1 MSYETRKLPKKTIVI
16 ISIII
21 ALGVFIFIW
30 LEVLKNQK
38 FNEVL
43 SDLGHKDIKNLK
55 VVNRINVEDNMTLID
70 KLENG
75 TRLNYEDGVKLF
87 DLDVLTLGDYANKIR
102 VAKHQKKTYFNI
114 NRHIN
119 PTNICKDVCQ
129 FCAYS
134 ASRKNPDQYTL
145 SHEEILETVKN
156 SSKNGI
162 KEVHIVS
169 AHNPHTG
176 LEWYMDIFK
185 KIKKDFP
192 NIHIKALT
200 AAEIHFLSTQY
211 NLSYEELID
220 TMIKS
225 GVDSMPGGGAEI
237 FDEKVRKRI
246 CGGKVS
252 SEQWLEIHKLWHNKG
267 KKSNA
272 TMLFGHIETREN
284 RVDHILRLR
293 ELQDITGGFNAFIPL
308 VFQTENNYLKVKE
321 PVTANEILKTYSV
334 SRILLDNI
342 PNIKA
347 YWATSTVKLALIAQE
362 FGANDVDGTI
372 EKESIQSAAGA
383 KSKHGVAQ
391 NEFVDLIKN
400 SGFIPV
406 ERDSVYNE
414 LKIY

>member
-1 MSYETRKLPKKTIVI
+1 M
-16 ISIII
+16 
-21 ALGVFIFIW
+21 
-30 LEVLKNQK
+30 
-38 FNEVL
+38 
-43 SDLGHKDIKNLK
+43 
-55 VVNRINVEDNMTLID
+55 MTLIE
-70 KLENG
+70 KLENNI
-75 TRLNYEDGVKLF
+75 RLDYEDGVKLF
-87 DLDVLTLGDYANKIR
+87 DLDVITLGIYANMIR
-102 VAKHQKKTYFNI
+102 EKRHQRKTYFNI

-134 ASRKNPDQYTL
+134 ASRKNPNQYTL
-145 SHEEILETVKN
+145 SHDEILETVRN

-169 AHNPHTG
+169 AHNPNTG
-176 LEWYMDIFK
+176 LEWYMDIFR
-185 KIKKDFP
+185 KIKKEFP
-192 NIHIKALT
+192 NLHIKALT
-200 AAEIHFLSTQY
+200 AAEIHFLSSEY
-211 NLSYEELID
+211 NLTYENIIN
-220 TMIKS
+220 TMIES

-252 SEQWLEIHKLWHNKG
+252 SAQWLEIHKLWHEKG
-267 KKSNA
+267 RKSNA
-272 TMLFGHIETREN
+272 TMLFGHIESREN
-284 RVDHILRLR
+284 RIDHMFRLR
-293 ELQDITGGFNAFIPL
+293 DLQDITGGFNAFIPL

-321 PVTANEILKTYSV
+321 ALTGQEILKTYAIA
-334 SRILLDNI
+334 RIVLDNI

-383 KSKHGVAQ
+383 NSANGIAQ
-391 NEFVDLIKN
+391 MEFVDLIKN

-406 ERDSVYNE
+406 ERDSIYNE
-414 LKIY
+414 LKTW